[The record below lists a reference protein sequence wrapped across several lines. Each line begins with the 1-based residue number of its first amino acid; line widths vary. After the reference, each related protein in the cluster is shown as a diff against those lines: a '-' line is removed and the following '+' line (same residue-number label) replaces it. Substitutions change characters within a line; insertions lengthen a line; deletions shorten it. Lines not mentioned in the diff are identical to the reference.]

1 MYILYAVL
9 IHNYCNDGSQF
20 AHHYTGWLPTY
31 RRKMN
36 CCHMTAYPKLSTS
49 LWFLGGKSELR
60 KSFYFILF
68 LFIFLSIFFFW
79 YIYLAIT
86 IRSCWTLCWF
96 HFLDVTSKMRIWSV
110 LLTKVNFN
118 PKLKWY
124 IELLRR
130 SLFYVTI
137 YHTIQVVFFFFFFF
151 FIRSNFSAYNILYEY
166 VYTVEVWK
174 CLRSKKWLDILIYIM
189 PFYGIVCDR
198 TCDMIIH

>member
-1 MYILYAVL
+1 MYIYAVL

-36 CCHMTAYPKLSTS
+36 CYHMTAYQKLSTS
-49 LWFLGGKSELR
+49 LWFLGGKSGLR
-60 KSFYFILF
+60 KSFYF
-68 LFIFLSIFFFW
+68 FFYI

-86 IRSCWTLCWF
+86 IRICSTLCWF

-137 YHTIQVVFFFFFFF
+137 YHTIQVFC
-151 FIRSNFSAYNILYEY
+151 FIRLRSNFSAYNILYEY

-189 PFYGIVCDR
+189 PFLWYCMWSNKWHDNTLINYQ
-198 TCDMIIH
+198 